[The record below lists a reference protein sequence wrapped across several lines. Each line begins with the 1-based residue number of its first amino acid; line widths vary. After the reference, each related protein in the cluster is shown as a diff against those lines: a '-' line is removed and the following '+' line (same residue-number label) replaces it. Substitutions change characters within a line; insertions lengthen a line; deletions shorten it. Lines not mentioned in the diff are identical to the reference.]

1 MELISTPN
9 PNAKKIEFEHT
20 LTVGSVINSSTDT
33 NDKICNLLLDIS
45 GIASIFAGPGFITIT
60 KEDQTDWD
68 LINKDII
75 TQFDKL

>member
-20 LTVGSVINSSTDT
+20 LTVGTVINTSGDT
-33 NDKICNLLLDIS
+33 NDKICKLLLEIS
-45 GIASIFAGPGFITIT
+45 GITSIFAGPGFITIT
-60 KEDQTDWD
+60 KDNQIDWD
-68 LINKDII
+68 LINNDIV

>member
-9 PNAKKIEFEHT
+9 PNAKKIEFEHN
-20 LTVGSVINSSTDT
+20 LAVGTVVNSSTDT

-45 GIASIFAGPGFITIT
+45 GITSIFAGPGFITIT
-60 KEDQTDWD
+60 KEDQIDWD
-68 LINKDII
+68 LINNDII